1 MFSTSLL
8 TWLNRRSKFCLKV
21 RLLLSVASANEA
33 KMVVAEQNLK
43 KFGVVFF
50 SRRGKF
56 CLANETGCMSRRS
69 KSRQNLKSKI

>member
-50 SRRGKF
+50 
-56 CLANETGCMSRRS
+56 L
-69 KSRQNLKSKI
+69 

>member
-43 KFGVVFF
+43 KIWCSIF
-50 SRRGKF
+50 SLDAANFVLRMRRAV
-56 CLANETGCMSRRS
+56 CPVAVN
-69 KSRQNLKSKI
+69 QDKI